1 MKNIKLLRNIIL
13 GSLILTLGVN
23 KGISQRRI
31 ASKSPLGSRKVPSG
45 VKLPAKKLPY
55 FSMGNFTNLEAL
67 PVWRV
72 QLRIHT
78 ANRNNAGTDA
88 KVYVKMTDNN
98 QRFWLLQGG
107 DDRKRNEWEI
117 YDVVI
122 TDPVNGT
129 TLIPT
134 VRQITQLTL
143 GINGDDIWEFDRIEL
158 LINNPK
164 DRSSTIRGGSP
175 YTVYTYNA
183 SKKIAKRQGY
193 NQEFSLSGRTLRSY
207 YKWKMSPVMT
217 NFPWITKLG
226 KTNIGFQREVL
237 EEILEGAIG
246 NSLGPGG
253 ELSDRKWGRKQGRA
267 YVGINHKSNFPENVA
282 RLDVD
287 IAPSRLVDV
296 EVKFRVACDGTNIKA
311 EVIDTDIRTNRVA
324 KIFATTFMGSLQY
337 GLNKLMDNAVRPIYL
352 DSDICL
358 PPKFT
363 NDHHLVFLEG
373 R

>member
-1 MKNIKLLRNIIL
+1 MKSLKIIIL
-13 GSLILTLGVN
+13 GLLILTLGINQGVSQSKIKVN
-23 KGISQRRI
+23 RSIG
-31 ASKSPLGSRKVPSG
+31 SKKLPPG

-55 FSMGNFTNLEAL
+55 FSMGSYTNLETL

-78 ANRNNAGTDA
+78 ANRDKAGTDS

-98 QRFWLLQGG
+98 QKFWLSQGG

-122 TDPVNGT
+122 TDPRTGT

-134 VRQITQLTL
+134 VRQISQLTL
-143 GINGDDIWEFDRIEL
+143 GIKGDDIWEFDKIEL

-164 DRSSTIRGGSP
+164 DRRSTNRGGSA
-175 YTVYTYNA
+175 YMIYSYNA
-183 SKKIAKRQGY
+183 SQKIARKQGY
-193 NQEFSLSGRTLRSY
+193 RQEFSLNRRTLRSH
-207 YKWKMSPVMT
+207 YKWRSKSVMT
-217 NFPWITKLG
+217 NFPWITSLG

-253 ELSDRKWGRKQGRA
+253 ELSDRKWGRKQGRTH
-267 YVGINHKSNFPENVA
+267 VGIKHKSNHPDNVA

-287 IAPSRLVDV
+287 IAPSRMVDV
-296 EVKFRVACDGTNIKA
+296 EVKFRVACDGINIKA
-311 EVIDTDIRTNRVA
+311 EVIGTNIRTNKVA

-337 GLNKLMDNAVRPIYL
+337 GLNKLMDTAVRPIYL

-363 NDHHLVFLEG
+363 DEHHLVFLEAKK
-373 R
+373 

>member
-1 MKNIKLLRNIIL
+1 MKTLKIIVL
-13 GSLILTLGVN
+13 GFLILTLGIN
-23 KGISQRRI
+23 EGISQLRG
-31 ASKSPLGSRKVPSG
+31 ANKTPLGSKKLPRG

-55 FSMGNFTNLEAL
+55 FAMGNFTNLESL

-78 ANRNNAGTDA
+78 ANRDKAGTDS
-88 KVYVKMTDNN
+88 KVYVKMTNNN

-107 DDRKRNEWEI
+107 DDRQRNEWEI
-117 YDVVI
+117 YDVVL
-122 TDPVNGT
+122 TDPIKGT

-143 GINGDDIWEFDRIEL
+143 GINGNDIWEFDRVEL

-164 DRSSTIRGGSP
+164 DRKSTNRGGSP
-175 YTVYTYNA
+175 YTIYSYNA
-183 SKKIAKRQGY
+183 SQKIAKRDGY
-193 NQEFSLSGRTLRSY
+193 RQEFSLSNRTLRSH
-207 YKWKMSPVMT
+207 YKWKSSAKLA
-217 NFPWITKLG
+217 NFPWVTSLG

-237 EEILEGAIG
+237 EEVLEGAIG
-246 NSLGPGG
+246 NALGPGG
-253 ELSDRKWGRKQGRA
+253 ELSDRKWGRKQGRTH
-267 YVGINHKSNFPENVA
+267 VGIKHKSSFPDNVA

-311 EVIDTDIRTNRVA
+311 EVIGTNVRTNRVA

-337 GLNKLMDNAVRPIYL
+337 GLNKLMDTAVRPIYL
-352 DSDICL
+352 EADICL

-363 NDHHLVFLEG
+363 DDHHLLFLVQK
-373 R
+373 